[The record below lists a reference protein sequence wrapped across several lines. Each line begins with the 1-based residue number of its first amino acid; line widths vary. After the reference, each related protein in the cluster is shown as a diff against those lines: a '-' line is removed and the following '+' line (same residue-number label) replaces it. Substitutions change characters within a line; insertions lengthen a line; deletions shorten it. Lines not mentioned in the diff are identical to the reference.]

1 MKRKKQTKQ
10 EYINFNFLSAVL
22 ACSHCNG
29 AIVNMKEVIKW
40 KKRGADIDAVNFNNR
55 TAIDIVKNGQKPIK
69 AGLLKYLISLKE
81 NDDCED
87 SDSSNV
93 SEIQEKLL
101 LGEDSEY

>member
-1 MKRKKQTKQ
+1 MKKKKQTKQ

-22 ACSHCNG
+22 ACSLCNG

-81 NDDCED
+81 NDNSED
-87 SDSSNV
+87 SDSSSV
-93 SEIQEKLL
+93 SEIQENLL
-101 LGEDSEY
+101 MGQDSES

>member
-22 ACSHCNG
+22 ACSLCNG

-81 NDDCED
+81 NGGCED
-87 SDSSNV
+87 SDSSSV
-93 SEIQEKLL
+93 SEIQETLL
-101 LGEDSEY
+101 MGQDSEN